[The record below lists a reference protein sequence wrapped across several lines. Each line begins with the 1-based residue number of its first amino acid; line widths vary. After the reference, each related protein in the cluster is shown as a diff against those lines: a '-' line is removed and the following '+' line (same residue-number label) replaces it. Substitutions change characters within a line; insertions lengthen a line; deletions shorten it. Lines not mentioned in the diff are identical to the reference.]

1 MKTLLAA
8 ILGGA
13 IVFAWGAVSWMALG
27 WHAPTLKAFANE
39 DQVAQVLV
47 DNAPKSGIYVLPK
60 PQPPAPVAADTS
72 VDAAPAPAST
82 APFAFVAFTR
92 EGVDPQMTMQMVYAI
107 LSNIIAA
114 LLVAWLVRAADGL
127 GYFQR
132 VLFIAT
138 VGIVIAIAGRATNW
152 IWWHFSTDFM
162 VVDLADVIIGWALA
176 ALVMAALTGEER
188 HRLGSSYR
196 RLRA

>member
-8 ILGGA
+8 VLGGV
-13 IVFAWGAVSWMALG
+13 IVFAWGAVSWMVLG
-27 WHAPTLKAFANE
+27 WHAPTIQAFANE

-47 DNAPKSGIYVLPK
+47 DNAPVSGIYLLPK
-60 PQPPAPVAADTS
+60 PQPTQVAVPPAE
-72 VDAAPAPAST
+72 AAPAQAG
-82 APFAFVAFTR
+82 PFAFVAYAR
-92 EGVDPQMTMQMVYAI
+92 EGVDPQMTMPMAYAVAASI
-107 LSNIIAA
+107 LAA
-114 LLVAWLVRAADGL
+114 LLIAWLVRAAEGL

-138 VGIVIAIAGRATNW
+138 VGIVIAIAGRLPNW
-152 IWWHFSTDFM
+152 IWWHFSTEFM
-162 VVDLADVIIGWALA
+162 LVDLADVVIGWTLA

-196 RLRA
+196 RLRV

>member
-13 IVFAWGAVSWMALG
+13 IIFAWGAVSWMVLG

-39 DQVAQVLV
+39 DQVTQVLV
-47 DNAPKSGIYVLPK
+47 DNAPMSGIYVLPK
-60 PQPPAPVAADTS
+60 PQSPPAPADVS
-72 VDAAPAPAST
+72 VDAVAAPVQSG
-82 APFAFVAFTR
+82 PFAFVAFTR
-92 EGVDPQMTMQMVYAI
+92 EGIDPQMTMQMVYAI
-107 LSNIIAA
+107 LSSIIAA

-138 VGIVIAIAGRATNW
+138 VGIVIAIAGRAPNW
-152 IWWHFSTDFM
+152 IWWHFSMDFM
-162 VVDLADVIIGWALA
+162 VVDLADVVIGWALA